1 MSSLLIIGAGGH
13 ARSVL
18 DLALSL
24 GTYDGIVFA
33 TSRENDSPVPGF
45 GLLDERSLSPVEM
58 RKRFRAAVVAI
69 GDNRA
74 RLAKV
79 RSLSSSGMALPA
91 LVHPRAHVSALA
103 SLGAGTVV
111 MAGAVVNAFAEVGDG
126 CIVNTGAVVEH
137 ECRLGDG
144 VHVSPG
150 AVVAGGCSVGEGCWL
165 CAQSGMAD
173 HASLPAWST
182 LAGGSFLTGGAGAV
196 GLYAGAPATLKRPL

>member
-1 MSSLLIIGAGGH
+1 MSALLIIGAGGH

-18 DLALSL
+18 DLVLAL
-24 GTYDGIVFA
+24 GGYDKLSFA
-33 TSRENDSPVPGF
+33 TNREGDAPISGYE
-45 GLLDERSLSPVEM
+45 LIDERGLSPEGI
-58 RKRFRAAVVAI
+58 RAGFDAVAVAI

-79 RSLSSSGMALPA
+79 RSLFSSGMALPA
-91 LVHPRAHVSALA
+91 LVHPRAHVSPLA
-103 SLGAGTVV
+103 SLGAGSVV
-111 MAGAVVNAFAEVGDG
+111 MAGAVVGAFAEVGAG

-150 AVVAGGCSVGEGCWL
+150 AVVAGGCSVGESCWL

-173 HASLPAWST
+173 HVSLPAWST
-182 LAGGSFLTGGAGAV
+182 LAGGSFLTGGAETA
-196 GLYAGAPATLKRPL
+196 GLYAGTPATLRRPL